1 MSIKTC
7 IRVFILIVF
16 IVFISDMLASSKK
29 IRALES
35 KLEISTTNESI
46 LLNQFDS
53 LNSYNKELQ
62 LNIEQLK
69 YSNNITLDKLNKVRK
84 ELNIKDKELQKLQ
97 YQLSISN
104 KTDTIVYRDT
114 IFKEDIKLDTLI
126 KDNWYSLNLDLEY
139 PSTIIVNP
147 KFKSEKYV
155 VTSLKKEIK
164 GTPRK
169 CWLGRIFQKKHNVV
183 RVEVV
188 EKSPYIE
195 TKEQVFINII
205 EQCT

>member
-16 IVFISDMLASSKK
+16 IVFISDMFASSKK

-126 KDNWYSLNLDLEY
+126 KDDWYSLNLDLEY

-164 GTPRK
+164 GTPKK
-169 CWLGRIFQKKHNVV
+169 CWLGRILQKKHNVV

-205 EQCT
+205 EQ

>member
-1 MSIKTC
+1 MSIKTG

-16 IVFISDMLASSKK
+16 IVLISDMFASSKK

-62 LNIEQLK
+62 LNIEQLE
-69 YSNNITLDKLNKVRK
+69 YSNNTTLDKLNKVRK

-104 KTDTIVYRDT
+104 KTDTVVYRDT
-114 IFKEDIKLDTLI
+114 IFKEGIKLDTLI
-126 KDNWYSLNLDLEY
+126 KDDWYSLNLDLEY

-164 GTPRK
+164 GTPKK

-205 EQCT
+205 EQ

>member
-16 IVFISDMLASSKK
+16 IVFISDMFASSKK
-29 IRALES
+29 IRALEN

-46 LLNQFDS
+46 LLNQFDL
-53 LNSYNKELQ
+53 LNNYNKELQ

-104 KTDTIVYRDT
+104 KTDTVVYRDT
-114 IFKEDIKLDTLI
+114 IFKEGIKLDTLI
-126 KDNWYSLNLDLEY
+126 KDDWYSLNLDLEY

-164 GTPRK
+164 GTPKK

-205 EQCT
+205 EQ

>member
-16 IVFISDMLASSKK
+16 IVFISDMFASSKK

-35 KLEISTTNESI
+35 KLEISTTNESV

-104 KTDTIVYRDT
+104 KTDTVVYRDT
-114 IFKEDIKLDTLI
+114 IFKEGIKLDTLI

-164 GTPRK
+164 GTPKK

-205 EQCT
+205 EQ

>member
-1 MSIKTC
+1 MSIKTG

-16 IVFISDMLASSKK
+16 IVLISDMFASSKK
-29 IRALES
+29 IRTLEN
-35 KLEISTTNESI
+35 KLEISTNNESI

-53 LNSYNKELQ
+53 LNNYNKELQ
-62 LNIEQLK
+62 LNIEQLE
-69 YSNNITLDKLNKVRK
+69 YSNNTTLDKLNKVRK
-84 ELNIKDKELQKLQ
+84 ELNVKDKELQKLQ

-104 KTDTIVYRDT
+104 KTDTVIYRDT
-114 IFKEDIKLDTLI
+114 IFKEGIKLDTLI
-126 KDNWYSLNLDLEY
+126 KDDWYSLNLDLEY

-147 KFKSEKYV
+147 EFKSEKYV

-164 GTPRK
+164 GTPKK

-205 EQCT
+205 EQ

>member
-1 MSIKTC
+1 MSIKTG

-16 IVFISDMLASSKK
+16 IVLISDMFASSKK
-29 IRALES
+29 IKTLEN

-104 KTDTIVYRDT
+104 KTDTVVYRDT
-114 IFKEDIKLDTLI
+114 IFKEGIKLDTLI
-126 KDNWYSLNLDLEY
+126 KYDWYSLNLYFEY
-139 PSTIIVNP
+139 TSTIIVNP

-164 GTPRK
+164 GTPKK

-205 EQCT
+205 EQ

>member
-16 IVFISDMLASSKK
+16 IVFISDMFASSKK

-104 KTDTIVYRDT
+104 KTDTVVYRDT
-114 IFKEDIKLDTLI
+114 IFKEGIKLDTLI
-126 KDNWYSLNLDLEY
+126 KDDWYSLNLDLEY

-164 GTPRK
+164 GTPKK
-169 CWLGRIFQKKHNVV
+169 CWLGRIFQKKHNIV

-205 EQCT
+205 EQ

>member
-16 IVFISDMLASSKK
+16 IVLISDMFASSKK

-104 KTDTIVYRDT
+104 KTDTVVYRDT

-126 KDNWYSLNLDLEY
+126 KDDWYSLNLDLEY

-164 GTPRK
+164 GTPKK

-205 EQCT
+205 EQ

>member
-16 IVFISDMLASSKK
+16 IVLISDMFALSKK

-104 KTDTIVYRDT
+104 KTDTVVYRDT
-114 IFKEDIKLDTLI
+114 IFKEGIKLDTLI
-126 KDNWYSLNLDLEY
+126 KDDWYSLNLDLEY

-164 GTPRK
+164 GTPKK

-205 EQCT
+205 EQ

>member
-16 IVFISDMLASSKK
+16 IVFISDMFASSKK

-104 KTDTIVYRDT
+104 KTDTVVYRDT
-114 IFKEDIKLDTLI
+114 IFKEGIKLDTLI
-126 KDNWYSLNLDLEY
+126 KDDWYSLNLDLEY

-155 VTSLKKEIK
+155 VTFLKKEIK
-164 GTPRK
+164 GTPKK

-205 EQCT
+205 EQ

>member
-1 MSIKTC
+1 MSIKTD

-16 IVFISDMLASSKK
+16 IVFISDMFASSKK

-126 KDNWYSLNLDLEY
+126 KDDWYSLNLDLEY

-164 GTPRK
+164 GTPKK
-169 CWLGRIFQKKHNVV
+169 CWLGRIFQKKHNVI

-205 EQCT
+205 EQ

>member
-16 IVFISDMLASSKK
+16 IVFISDMFASSKK

-104 KTDTIVYRDT
+104 KTDTVVYRDT

-126 KDNWYSLNLDLEY
+126 KDDWYSLNLDLEY

-164 GTPRK
+164 GTPKK

-188 EKSPYIE
+188 EQSPYIE

-205 EQCT
+205 EQ

>member
-16 IVFISDMLASSKK
+16 IVLISDMFASSKK

-97 YQLSISN
+97 YQISISN
-104 KTDTIVYRDT
+104 KTDTVVYRDT
-114 IFKEDIKLDTLI
+114 IFKEGIKLDTLI
-126 KDNWYSLNLDLEY
+126 KDDWYSLNLDLEY

-164 GTPRK
+164 GTPKK

-205 EQCT
+205 EQ

>member
-16 IVFISDMLASSKK
+16 IVFISDMFASSKK

-104 KTDTIVYRDT
+104 KTDTVVYRDT

-126 KDNWYSLNLDLEY
+126 KDDWYSLNLDLEY

-164 GTPRK
+164 ETPKK

-205 EQCT
+205 EQ

>member
-1 MSIKTC
+1 MSIKTD

-16 IVFISDMLASSKK
+16 IVLISDMFASSKK

-35 KLEISTTNESI
+35 KLKISTTNESI

-104 KTDTIVYRDT
+104 KTDTVVYRDT
-114 IFKEDIKLDTLI
+114 IFKEGIKLDTLI
-126 KDNWYSLNLDLEY
+126 KDDWYSLNLDLEY

-164 GTPRK
+164 GTPKK
-169 CWLGRIFQKKHNVV
+169 CWLCRIFQKKHNVV

-205 EQCT
+205 EQ

>member
-1 MSIKTC
+1 MSIKTD

-16 IVFISDMLASSKK
+16 IVLISDMFASSKK

-35 KLEISTTNESI
+35 KLKISTTNESI

-69 YSNNITLDKLNKVRK
+69 YSNNITLNKLNKVRK

-104 KTDTIVYRDT
+104 KTDTVVYRDT
-114 IFKEDIKLDTLI
+114 IFKEGIKLDTLI
-126 KDNWYSLNLDLEY
+126 KDDWYSLNLDLEY

-164 GTPRK
+164 GTPKK

-205 EQCT
+205 EQ

>member
-16 IVFISDMLASSKK
+16 IVLISDMFASSKK

-35 KLEISTTNESI
+35 KLEISTTNESV

-69 YSNNITLDKLNKVRK
+69 CSNNITLDKLNKVRK

-104 KTDTIVYRDT
+104 KTDTVVYRDT

-126 KDNWYSLNLDLEY
+126 KDDWYSLNLDLEY

-164 GTPRK
+164 GTPKK

-205 EQCT
+205 EQWT

>member
-16 IVFISDMLASSKK
+16 IVFISDMFASSKK

-104 KTDTIVYRDT
+104 KTDTVVYRDT
-114 IFKEDIKLDTLI
+114 IFKEGIKLDTLI
-126 KDNWYSLNLDLEY
+126 KDDWYSLNLDLEY

-164 GTPRK
+164 GTPKK

-188 EKSPYIE
+188 EKSPYTE

-205 EQCT
+205 EQ

>member
-16 IVFISDMLASSKK
+16 IVFISDMFASSKK

-104 KTDTIVYRDT
+104 KTDTVVYRDT
-114 IFKEDIKLDTLI
+114 IFKEGIKLDTLI
-126 KDNWYSLNLDLEY
+126 KDDWYSLNLDLEY

-205 EQCT
+205 EQ

>member
-1 MSIKTC
+1 MSIKTS
-7 IRVFILIVF
+7 IRIFILIVF
-16 IVFISDMLASSKK
+16 VVLISDMFASSKK

-62 LNIEQLK
+62 LNIEQLE
-69 YSNNITLDKLNKVRK
+69 YSNNTTLDKLNKVRK
-84 ELNIKDKELQKLQ
+84 ELNVKDKELQKLQ

-104 KTDTIVYRDT
+104 KTDTVIYRDT
-114 IFKEDIKLDTLI
+114 IFKEGIKLDTLI
-126 KDNWYSLNLDLEY
+126 KDDWYSLNLDLEY
-139 PSTIIVNP
+139 PSTIVVNP
-147 KFKSEKYV
+147 EFKSEKYV

-164 GTPRK
+164 GTPKK
-169 CWLGRIFQKKHNVV
+169 CWLGRILQKKHNVI

-205 EQCT
+205 EQ

>member
-1 MSIKTC
+1 MSIKTG
-7 IRVFILIVF
+7 IRIFILIVF
-16 IVFISDMLASSKK
+16 VVLISDMFASSKK
-29 IRALES
+29 IKTLEN
-35 KLEISTTNESI
+35 KLEISTNNESI
-46 LLNQFDS
+46 LLSQFDS

-62 LNIEQLK
+62 LNIEQLE
-69 YSNNITLDKLNKVRK
+69 YSNNTTLDKLNKVRK
-84 ELNIKDKELQKLQ
+84 ELNVKDKELQKLQ

-104 KTDTIVYRDT
+104 KTDTVIYRDT
-114 IFKEDIKLDTLI
+114 IFKEGIKLDTLI
-126 KDNWYSLNLDLEY
+126 KDDWYSLNLDLEY
-139 PSTIIVNP
+139 PSTIVVNP
-147 KFKSEKYV
+147 EFKSEKYV

-164 GTPRK
+164 GTPKK

-205 EQCT
+205 EQ

>member
-16 IVFISDMLASSKK
+16 IVFISDMFASSKK

-104 KTDTIVYRDT
+104 KTDTVVYRDT
-114 IFKEDIKLDTLI
+114 IFKEGIKLDTLI
-126 KDNWYSLNLDLEY
+126 KDDWYSLNLDLEY

-164 GTPRK
+164 GTPKK

-188 EKSPYIE
+188 EKSPYVE

-205 EQCT
+205 EQ

>member
-16 IVFISDMLASSKK
+16 IVFISDMFASSKK

-69 YSNNITLDKLNKVRK
+69 YSNNITLDKLNKVRR

-114 IFKEDIKLDTLI
+114 IFKEGIKLDTLI
-126 KDNWYSLNLDLEY
+126 KDDWYSLNLDLEY

-164 GTPRK
+164 GTPKK

-188 EKSPYIE
+188 EKSPYVE

-205 EQCT
+205 EQ

>member
-16 IVFISDMLASSKK
+16 IVFISDMFASSKK
-29 IRALES
+29 IKTLEN
-35 KLEISTTNESI
+35 KLEISTNNESI
-46 LLNQFDS
+46 LLSQFDS

-104 KTDTIVYRDT
+104 KTDTVVYRDT
-114 IFKEDIKLDTLI
+114 IFKEGIKLDTLI
-126 KDNWYSLNLDLEY
+126 KDDWYSLNLDLEY

-164 GTPRK
+164 GTPKK

-205 EQCT
+205 EQ

>member
-1 MSIKTC
+1 MSIKTD

-16 IVFISDMLASSKK
+16 IVLISDMFASSKK
-29 IRALES
+29 IKTLKN

-104 KTDTIVYRDT
+104 KTDTVVYRDT
-114 IFKEDIKLDTLI
+114 IFKEGIKLDTLI
-126 KDNWYSLNLDLEY
+126 KDDWYSLNLDLEY

-164 GTPRK
+164 GTPKK

-205 EQCT
+205 EQ

>member
-16 IVFISDMLASSKK
+16 IVFISDMFASSKK

-104 KTDTIVYRDT
+104 KTDTVVYRDT
-114 IFKEDIKLDTLI
+114 IFKEGIKLDTLI
-126 KDNWYSLNLDLEY
+126 KDDWYSLNLDLEY

-164 GTPRK
+164 GIPKK

-205 EQCT
+205 EQ

>member
-16 IVFISDMLASSKK
+16 IVFISDMFASSKK

-104 KTDTIVYRDT
+104 KTDTVVYRDT

-126 KDNWYSLNLDLEY
+126 KDDWYSLNLDLEY

-164 GTPRK
+164 GTPKK

-205 EQCT
+205 EQ

>member
-104 KTDTIVYRDT
+104 KTDTVVYRDT

-126 KDNWYSLNLDLEY
+126 KDDWYSLNLDLEY

-164 GTPRK
+164 GTPKK

-188 EKSPYIE
+188 EKSPYVE

-205 EQCT
+205 EQ

>member
-1 MSIKTC
+1 MSIKTG

-16 IVFISDMLASSKK
+16 IVLISDMFASSKK

-104 KTDTIVYRDT
+104 KTDTVVYRDT
-114 IFKEDIKLDTLI
+114 IFKEGIKLDTLI
-126 KDNWYSLNLDLEY
+126 KDDWYSLNLDLEY

-164 GTPRK
+164 GTPKK

-205 EQCT
+205 EQ

>member
-1 MSIKTC
+1 MSIKTG

-16 IVFISDMLASSKK
+16 IVLISDMFASSKK
-29 IRALES
+29 IKTLEN

-104 KTDTIVYRDT
+104 KTDTVVYRDT
-114 IFKEDIKLDTLI
+114 IFKEGIKLDTLI
-126 KDNWYSLNLDLEY
+126 KDDWYSLNLDLEY

-164 GTPRK
+164 GTPKK

-205 EQCT
+205 EQ

>member
-7 IRVFILIVF
+7 IRVFILSVF
-16 IVFISDMLASSKK
+16 IVFISDMFASSKK

-104 KTDTIVYRDT
+104 KTDTVVYRDT
-114 IFKEDIKLDTLI
+114 IFKEGIKLDTLI
-126 KDNWYSLNLDLEY
+126 KDDWYSLNLDLEY

-164 GTPRK
+164 GTPKK
-169 CWLGRIFQKKHNVV
+169 CWLGRIFQKKHNVI

-205 EQCT
+205 EQ

>member
-16 IVFISDMLASSKK
+16 IVFISDMFASSKK
-29 IRALES
+29 IRVLES

-104 KTDTIVYRDT
+104 KTDTVVYRDT

-126 KDNWYSLNLDLEY
+126 KDDWYSLNLDLEY

-164 GTPRK
+164 GTPKK

-205 EQCT
+205 EQ

>member
-7 IRVFILIVF
+7 IRIFILIVF
-16 IVFISDMLASSKK
+16 IVFISDMFASSKK
-29 IRALES
+29 IRVLES

-126 KDNWYSLNLDLEY
+126 KDDWYSLNLDLEY

-164 GTPRK
+164 GTPKK

-205 EQCT
+205 EQ

>member
-16 IVFISDMLASSKK
+16 IVFISDMFASSKK

-53 LNSYNKELQ
+53 LNNYNKELQ

-104 KTDTIVYRDT
+104 KTDTVVYRDT
-114 IFKEDIKLDTLI
+114 IFKEGIKLDTLI
-126 KDNWYSLNLDLEY
+126 KDDWYSLNLDLEY

-164 GTPRK
+164 GTPKK

-205 EQCT
+205 EQ

>member
-1 MSIKTC
+1 MSIKTG

-16 IVFISDMLASSKK
+16 IVLISDMFASSKK
-29 IRALES
+29 IKTLEN
-35 KLEISTTNESI
+35 KLEISTNNESI
-46 LLNQFDS
+46 LLSQFDS

-62 LNIEQLK
+62 LNIEQLE
-69 YSNNITLDKLNKVRK
+69 YSNNTTLDKLNKVRK
-84 ELNIKDKELQKLQ
+84 ELNVKDKELQKLQ

-104 KTDTIVYRDT
+104 KTDTVIYRDT
-114 IFKEDIKLDTLI
+114 IFKEGIKLDTLI
-126 KDNWYSLNLDLEY
+126 KDDWYSLNLDLEY
-139 PSTIIVNP
+139 PSTIVVNP
-147 KFKSEKYV
+147 EFKSEKYV

-164 GTPRK
+164 GTPKK

-205 EQCT
+205 EQ